1 VVAIKT
7 DLVLML
13 SPEFLIATGSGTPA
27 FTQAADPPQIVNNQ
41 TIIPVERGSVLR
53 FDQFLFRPT
62 TVSRAALVGA
72 PGRRVRGYGFVAG
85 AEFTVFPATFLL
97 RSGLAYGEASMTKMM
112 RLGFAFSVLMLL
124 STYPLAAQTAAP
136 SASPKAG
143 APGTA
148 THKSPCWQQ
157 AGISQ
162 SAMQQRKQI
171 EENTHSQV
179 ESVCSDSSLT
189 PQQKQQKI
197 HQLHE
202 EAQKQIGGL
211 ITPQQEQERKSCRA
225 SRGEAPHM
233 GGMHAGGPC
242 GEMATGNRPQPAGQ
256 KPQPQ

>member
-53 FDQFLFRPT
+53 FDQFLFRRRRCRGPRLWGRPDDA
-62 TVSRAALVGA
+62 SGA
-72 PGRRVRGYGFVAG
+72 TGSSPELSLPFSQ
-85 AEFTVFPATFLL
+85 ATFLL

-211 ITPQQEQERKSCRA
+211 ITPQQEQELKSCRA